1 MELIMSTTKL
11 FSDTLHEWT
20 HTIMRRSFHDFKEY
34 MDAWGLSISQ
44 ANALMRLYHSGACG
58 VSDIGDHVGISNAAA
73 SQMID
78 RLVQMGLVERKEN
91 LGDRRVR
98 HLSLTEKGRSLAA
111 KGVEA
116 HSRWMENL
124 GETLTESQKAEICS
138 ALAQLIEAA
147 NQIPTE

>member
-1 MELIMSTTKL
+1 MLTSKQ
-11 FSDTLHEWT
+11 FSETLHEWA
-20 HTIMRRSFHDFKEY
+20 HTVMRRSFHDFKQY
-34 MDAWGLSISQ
+34 MDAWGLSTSQ

-78 RLVQMGLVERKEN
+78 RLVQMGLVERTEN

-98 HLSLTEKGRSLAA
+98 QLTLTEKGCNLAA

-116 HSRWMENL
+116 HSHWMKDL
-124 GETLTESQKAEICS
+124 SDVLTESQQAEICS
-138 ALAQLIEAA
+138 VLAQLIEAA
-147 NQIPTE
+147 NKIQTE